1 MPDISMCFGKY
12 CPRKDKCYRA
22 MAKPD
27 RVQTYGDFETD
38 CKLHEYRNQMKL
50 ENDSTYVD
58 HMADTLVR
66 C

>member
-38 CKLHEYRNQMKL
+38 CELHEYRNQLSLKH
-50 ENDSTYVD
+50 STYID
-58 HMADTLVR
+58 HITDTLVR

>member
-12 CPRKDKCYRA
+12 CPRKDKCYMA

-38 CKLHEYRNQMKL
+38 CELHDYRNQMKL

-58 HMADTLVR
+58 HMTDTLVR